1 LAKEIRLGA
10 PGTELLEELCL
21 LWRECAKMHPSSTR
35 ATNEGPKAGAH
46 RGLFAA
52 IILSVRPADDLSGSH
67 ARN

>member
-1 LAKEIRLGA
+1 
-10 PGTELLEELCL
+10 L